1 MARILVVDDEASM
14 RQVIRHACE
23 RAGHEVFEAIDAPSA
38 VVAYE
43 RVKPD
48 LMILDIGMPGG
59 GGKQVLSTLR
69 SRPSL
74 ALSPVLVVTGSM
86 SGSPD
91 EIRTALRVD
100 AAVLKPFRV
109 AVLTRSIA
117 ELLGAAGAGAT
128 GPAPAVGDPPP
139 SPPPPPPPSPPPI
152 P

>member
-23 RAGHEVFEAIDAPSA
+23 RAGHEVVEAIDAPSA

-43 RVKPD
+43 RAKPD

-59 GGKQVLSTLR
+59 GGKQVLATLR
-69 SRPSL
+69 ARPGLSM
-74 ALSPVLVVTGSM
+74 SPVLVVTGSM

-91 EIRTALRVD
+91 EIRTALRVE

-109 AVLTRSIA
+109 AVLSRSIA
-117 ELLGAAGAGAT
+117 ELLGPAGAAASGSAPDA
-128 GPAPAVGDPPP
+128 GDRPPA
-139 SPPPPPPPSPPPI
+139 SP
-152 P
+152 